1 MIPASPTS
9 PAHIKKMVFGSGTVD
24 GLTRE
29 MLFDMLSIMRK
40 SPTKPVAVKVIVSVK
55 VDPGANVMCPETVPK
70 SPGFVLV
77 GQFSVSELNERL
89 NESLPVTP
97 QVIDAL
103 RSWINKPFRPANWIV
118 SDWLK
123 VPTPVCV
130 HGDFAVIE

>member
-9 PAHIKKMVFGSGTVD
+9 PAHIRKIVFGSGTVD
-24 GLTRE
+24 IPTRE
-29 MLFDMLSIMRK
+29 MWFDMLSIMRK
-40 SPTKPVAVKVIVSVK
+40 FPTKPVAVKVIVSVK
-55 VDPGANVMCPETVPK
+55 VDPGVNVMCPETVPK
-70 SPGFVLV
+70 APGVVSV
-77 GQFSVSELNERL
+77 GQLSVRELNERL
-89 NESLPVTP
+89 NESFPVTP

-103 RSWINKPFRPANWIV
+103 RSSNKKPFRPANWTL